1 MSRTRLSHTCYVALT
16 LATLCMAPSVR
27 AEPEPAVQRTVVED
41 DGVRIEETR
50 VRGQV
55 TRVVVRSKITG
66 ARPYEILTGD
76 AARDPAQERRA
87 AGQRVWHILS
97 F

>member
-1 MSRTRLSHTCYVALT
+1 MSRLLIAAAFAAS
-16 LATLCMAPSVR
+16 LATPLALR

-50 VRGQV
+50 VRGQLQ
-55 TRVVVRSKITG
+55 RVVVRSKVAG
-66 ARPYEILTGD
+66 ARPYEIVTGD
-76 AARDPAQERRA
+76 PARDPAQERRA
-87 AGQRVWHILS
+87 AGQRVWHIFS

>member
-1 MSRTRLSHTCYVALT
+1 MSRLLIVAAFAASLT
-16 LATLCMAPSVR
+16 TPLALR
-27 AEPEPAVQRTVVED
+27 AEPEPAVQRTVIED

-50 VRGQV
+50 VRGQLQ
-55 TRVVVRSKITG
+55 RVVVRSKVAG
-66 ARPYEILTGD
+66 ARPYEIVTGD
-76 AARDPAQERRA
+76 PARDPAQERRA